1 MEEPSREKEKELTGS
16 AKSARTR
23 MSRHWQILFV
33 DDHGKMVTVKWLKP
47 FVMGLIVLLMVSL
60 GVSITFLSFYMTG
73 SAKTRAMQSRLKQSE
88 ERIKSL
94 RYELDILMARVVL
107 AESKYGFPG
116 IKKTKE
122 KAARPPDTASADKMA
137 GKSTSRGDTPQG
149 NSKKSKPLNP
159 PGDVAGVLV
168 KDLTITH
175 EVPDNLLRVNLT
187 VRNKKSDLSTV
198 AGYIFVILKGNEGN
212 QKGWFTIPSASLVD
226 GRPDEIKKGQYF
238 KISRYK
244 TISFKVQRQMKPE
257 RFKIVSIYVYGPE
270 GNMLFEET
278 RPLTIKIVETRRH
291 IKKEKITTTGTT
303 EMSKEKERVE
313 EREEQVI
320 MH

>member
-107 AESKYGFPG
+107 AESK
-116 IKKTKE
+116 
-122 KAARPPDTASADKMA
+122 
-137 GKSTSRGDTPQG
+137 
-149 NSKKSKPLNP
+149 
-159 PGDVAGVLV
+159 
-168 KDLTITH
+168 
-175 EVPDNLLRVNLT
+175 
-187 VRNKKSDLSTV
+187 
-198 AGYIFVILKGNEGN
+198 
-212 QKGWFTIPSASLVD
+212 
-226 GRPDEIKKGQYF
+226 
-238 KISRYK
+238 
-244 TISFKVQRQMKPE
+244 
-257 RFKIVSIYVYGPE
+257 
-270 GNMLFEET
+270 
-278 RPLTIKIVETRRH
+278 
-291 IKKEKITTTGTT
+291 
-303 EMSKEKERVE
+303 
-313 EREEQVI
+313 
-320 MH
+320 